1 MSECAS
7 TACGCSAGPIIQ
19 PTTQAPATTGSA
31 QAVYRIENMDC
42 PTEEALIR
50 GKLVGLAGVVG
61 LEFNLMQRTLAV
73 RHELPSLF
81 PVEQALTAIGMQAV
95 RMDQASTGQTT
106 KLSITKMDC
115 PTEETLIRNKLG
127 TMAGV
132 ADLDFNLMQR
142 TLSVRHADQVLP
154 DVLAALQAL
163 GFEAQVLDTAEAAS
177 PSASLVTTPT
187 NWWPLGISLVTAS
200 AAEAVYWLHN
210 GNHWSV
216 VVLALVAVFTG
227 GLSTYKKG
235 WIALKNRNLNMN
247 ALMSIAVTGAMLIG
261 HWPEAAMVM
270 VLFAL
275 AEVIE
280 AKSLDRARNAIRGL
294 LDLTPEQATVQ
305 QADGTWREVGAKQ
318 ITIGARVRVKPGER
332 IALDGEVLEGR
343 SAVNQAPITG
353 ESLPVEKSPGDSVF
367 AGTINE
373 SGSFEYR
380 VTALANNSTLARI
393 IHAVEAAQGS
403 RAPTQRF
410 VDQFARWYTP
420 VVFGVAIAVALLPPL
435 FMGAAWLDW
444 IYRALVLLVVACPCA
459 LVISTPVSIVSGL
472 AAAARHG
479 ILIKGGV
486 YLEEGRKLR
495 WLALDKTGTI
505 THGKPAQT
513 DFVTWGNA
521 LASDSRSIA
530 ASLAARSDHPVS
542 KAVAQAAQTDGVA
555 LLDVAE
561 FNALPGRGVQG
572 QINGATYHLGNHR
585 MLEELGQCTPELEQR
600 IAALETAGKTVVML
614 VGAKAVHALFA
625 VADTIKDSSRTAI
638 AELHALGINTMM
650 LTGDNPHTAQAI
662 AAQAGIDRAQGNL
675 LPDDKLREVEQLA
688 RSGKVG
694 MVGDG
699 INDAPALARADI
711 GFAMGA
717 AGTDT
722 AIETA
727 DVALMDDNLRKIPTF
742 VRLSRATAQVL
753 MQNIVLALGIK
764 AVFLVLTFTG
774 QATMWMAVFA
784 DMGASLLV
792 VGNGLRLLR
801 K

>member
-1 MSECAS
+1 MSDCGS
-7 TACGCSAGPIIQ
+7 KGCGCSSVSVSQ
-19 PTTQAPATTGSA
+19 PTALTQLTAEPA
-31 QAVYRIENMDC
+31 QAVYHIENMDC

-50 GKLVGLAGVVG
+50 SKLSELPGVVG
-61 LEFNLMQRTLAV
+61 LDFNLMQRTLAV
-73 RHELPSLF
+73 RHELPSLA
-81 PVEQALTAIGMQAV
+81 PVEQVLKVIGMQAE
-95 RMDQASTGQTT
+95 RIDKASGEQTT
-106 KLSITKMDC
+106 KLVITKMDC
-115 PTEETLIRNKLG
+115 PTEETLIRNKLA
-127 TMAGV
+127 TVAGV
-132 ADLDFNLMQR
+132 TNLDFNLMQR
-142 TLSVRHADQVLP
+142 TLSVRHAPHTLPEVL
-154 DVLAALQAL
+154 VALKSL
-163 GFEAQVLDTAEAAS
+163 NFEAQVLNAEEATS
-177 PSASLVTTPT
+177 SSAVSTVTST
-187 NWWPLGISLVTAS
+187 NWWPIGISL
-200 AAEAVYWLHN
+200 AAALVAEMVYWFHN

-216 VVLALVAVFTG
+216 VVLAIVAIFTS

-294 LDLTPEQATVQ
+294 LDLAPEQATVQ
-305 QADGTWREVGAKQ
+305 QSDGSWHEVDAKLVV
-318 ITIGARVRVKPGER
+318 IGSRVRVKPGER
-332 IALDGEVLEGR
+332 ISLDGEVLEGY
-343 SAVNQAPITG
+343 STVNQAPITG
-353 ESLPVEKSPGDSVF
+353 ESLPVEKAPGDPVF
-367 AGTINE
+367 AATINE

-380 VTALANNSTLARI
+380 VTTVASNSTLARI

-420 VVFGVAIAVALLPPL
+420 VVFGVAVAVALIPPL
-435 FMGAAWLDW
+435 FMGAMWLDW
-444 IYRALVLLVVACPCA
+444 IYRSLILLVVACPCA

-472 AAAARHG
+472 ASAARHG

-513 DFVTWGNA
+513 DFVAWGDA
-521 LASDSRSIA
+521 PPASSRSIA
-530 ASLAARSDHPVS
+530 ASLAVRSDHPVS
-542 KAVAQAAQTDGVA
+542 KAVAQAANVEGVA
-555 LLDVAE
+555 LHDVAE
-561 FNALPGRGVQG
+561 FAALPGRGVRG
-572 QINGATYHLGNHR
+572 SIDGVTYHLGNHR
-585 MLEELGQCTPELEQR
+585 MLEELGHCPPELEQR
-600 IAALETAGKTVVML
+600 IAAMEHQGKTVVIL
-614 VGAKAVHALFA
+614 VSTKGAQALIA
-625 VADTIKDSSRTAI
+625 VADTIKDSSRSAI
-638 AELHALGINTMM
+638 DELHALGINTMM

-662 AAQAGIDRAQGNL
+662 ATQAGIDRAQGNL
-675 LPDDKLREVEQLA
+675 LPQDKLREVEQLA
-688 RSGKVG
+688 KAGKIG

-717 AGTDT
+717 AGSDT

-727 DVALMDDNLRKIPTF
+727 DVALMDDDLRKIPTF

-753 MQNIVLALGIK
+753 MQNIVFALGIK

-774 QATMWMAVFA
+774 HATMWMAVFA
-784 DMGASLLV
+784 DMGTSLLV
-792 VGNGLRLLR
+792 VVNGLRLLR
-801 K
+801 R

>member
-7 TACGCSAGPIIQ
+7 KGCGCTTEPIIQ

-142 TLSVRHADQVLP
+142 TLSVRHANQVLP
-154 DVLAALQAL
+154 DVLVALQAL
-163 GFEAQVLDTAEAAS
+163 GFEAQVVDTAEVAS
-177 PSASLVTTPT
+177 PSAAPVTTPT

-650 LTGDNPHTAQAI
+650 LTGDNPNTAQAI

-699 INDAPALARADI
+699 INDAPALARADV

>member
-7 TACGCSAGPIIQ
+7 KGCGCTTEPIIQ
-19 PTTQAPATTGSA
+19 PTAPAPLATGSA

-50 GKLVGLAGVVG
+50 SKLAGLAGVAG

-73 RHELPSLF
+73 RHELPSLS
-81 PVEQALTAIGMQAV
+81 PVEQALKAIGMQAV
-95 RMDQASTGQTT
+95 RMDQASAEQTT
-106 KLSITKMDC
+106 KLSIAKMDC

-127 TMAGV
+127 TVAGV

-142 TLSVRHADQVLP
+142 TLSVRHANQVLP
-154 DVLAALQAL
+154 DVLVALQAL
-163 GFEAQVLDTAEAAS
+163 GFEAQVMDTAEAAS
-177 PSASLVTTPT
+177 PSASPVTTPT
-187 NWWPLGISLVTAS
+187 NWWPLGISLLTAL

-216 VVLALVAVFTG
+216 VVLALVSVFTG

-235 WIALKNRNLNMN
+235 WIALKNLNLNMN

-294 LDLTPEQATVQ
+294 LDMTPEQATVQ
-305 QADGTWREVGAKQ
+305 QADGTWREVSAKQ
-318 ITIGARVRVKPGER
+318 IAIGSRVRVKPGER

-343 SAVNQAPITG
+343 STVNQAPITG
-353 ESLPVEKSPGDSVF
+353 ESLPVEKSPGDPVF

-380 VTALANNSTLARI
+380 VTAVASNSTLARI

-420 VVFGVAIAVALLPPL
+420 IVFGVAIAVALLPPL

-530 ASLAARSDHPVS
+530 ASLADRSDHPVS

-572 QINGATYHLGNHR
+572 QINGETYHLGNQR
-585 MLEELGQCTPELEQR
+585 MLEELGQRTPELEQR
-600 IAALETAGKTVVML
+600 IAALETMGKTVVML
-614 VGAKAVHALFA
+614 VSAKGVHALFA
-625 VADTIKDSSRTAI
+625 VADTIKESSRSAI

-675 LPDDKLREVEQLA
+675 LPDDKLREVELLA
-688 RSGKVG
+688 IKGKVG

-727 DVALMDDNLRKIPTF
+727 DVALMDDNLGKIPTF